1 MTSLLCF
8 ISLLGFFLLYN
19 TSKKAD
25 LSRSFFLERIAQE
38 NPKAS
43 KIIGLLLT
51 ATCLVG
57 SMLYWGTG
65 SGIFAFFVILMTVGS
80 AVVLIAPL
88 RYINYKMVS
97 GLFLFF
103 LVMEILV
110 N

>member
-25 LSRSFFLERIAQE
+25 LSRSFLLGTIAQE
-38 NPKAS
+38 NPKIS
-43 KIIGLLLT
+43 KTIGFLLIT
-51 ATCLVG
+51 TCLVG
-57 SMLYWGTG
+57 SILCWGMG
-65 SGIFAFFVILMTVGS
+65 SGVFAFFVILMTMGS

-88 RYINYKMVS
+88 RYVNPKFVT

-103 LVMEILV
+103 FIVEILV
-110 N
+110 K